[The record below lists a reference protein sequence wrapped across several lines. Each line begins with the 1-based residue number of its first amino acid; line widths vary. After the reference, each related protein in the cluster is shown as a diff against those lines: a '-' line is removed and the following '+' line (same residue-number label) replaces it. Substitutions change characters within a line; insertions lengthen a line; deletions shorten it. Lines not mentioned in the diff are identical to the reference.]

1 MNNELPIHLCKAN
14 AELQLQILRL
24 FQQSSEQWLE
34 AMQQRHTNSVQET
47 ASRIQ
52 GIQQATDWQML
63 ASLPPAA
70 FWRLTE
76 GRVGDAQA
84 FGQAITRS
92 QAALSDGLRQAFV
105 AWQEAVSSAI
115 GSGNDAADF
124 NQFFMRSMQP
134 WATPSSAPQGKAK
147 KQGQE

>member
-24 FQQSSEQWLE
+24 FQQSSELWFE
-34 AMQQRHTNSVQET
+34 AMQQRHANSVRET

-52 GIQQATDWQML
+52 GLQQATDWQML

-92 QAALSDGLRQAFV
+92 QAALSNGLHQAFV
-105 AWQEAVSSAI
+105 TWQVAVSSAI
-115 GSGNDAADF
+115 ASSGGTGDSNEF
-124 NQFFMRSMQP
+124 YMRWMQP
-134 WATPSSAPQGKAK
+134 WAAPGTIPPVKAK
-147 KQGQE
+147 K

>member
-1 MNNELPIHLCKAN
+1 MNNELPIHICKAN

-24 FQQSSEQWLE
+24 FQQSSEQWFE
-34 AMQQRHTNSVQET
+34 TMQQRQVNSIQET

-52 GIQQATDWQML
+52 GLQQATDWQML

-84 FGQAITRS
+84 FGHAITRS
-92 QAALSDGLRQAFV
+92 QAALSDGLRQAIV
-105 AWQEAVSSAI
+105 TWQEAVSSAI
-115 GSGNDAADF
+115 GNDNDAADF
-124 NQFFMRSMQP
+124 NQYCMRWMQP
-134 WATPSSAPQGKAK
+134 WATPSTASQGKAK